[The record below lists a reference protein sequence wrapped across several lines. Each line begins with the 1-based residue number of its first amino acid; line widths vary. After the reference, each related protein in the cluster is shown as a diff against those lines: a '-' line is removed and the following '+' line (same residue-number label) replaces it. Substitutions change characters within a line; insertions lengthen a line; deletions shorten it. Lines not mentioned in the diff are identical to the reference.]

1 MLYPEPCPRNP
12 EPFLPPYTFFLLPFT
27 LEGMED
33 LLERLGNHLVWRIG
47 KAEGEEL
54 LVVRVGLATA
64 AGEFSH
70 LSRLRNVTDE
80 EIELLAKAGQVRVEW
95 VN

>member
-1 MLYPEPCPRNP
+1 MD
-12 EPFLPPYTFFLLPFT
+12 
-27 LEGMED
+27 D

-47 KAEGEEL
+47 KAEGEEV
-54 LVVRVGLATA
+54 LVVRVGLASA
-64 AGEFSH
+64 APEFAH

-80 EIELLAKAGQVRVEW
+80 EIEQLVRAGQVRVEW